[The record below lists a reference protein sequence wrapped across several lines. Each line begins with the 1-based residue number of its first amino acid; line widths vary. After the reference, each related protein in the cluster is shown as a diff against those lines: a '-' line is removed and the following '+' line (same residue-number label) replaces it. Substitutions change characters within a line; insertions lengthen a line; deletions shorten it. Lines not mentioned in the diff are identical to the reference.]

1 MLVVG
6 YLYEKSNW
14 SADDVYFGHLTHLFY
29 SFAKIK
35 DESGLVYEEFI
46 HAHQLLKLKQKNPNL
61 KVILS
66 IGGWGAGY
74 FSETASN
81 PVALEEFVSSTIQLI
96 KQYQFDGVDLDWEYP
111 CTSVAGIKS
120 QPEDKVN
127 FTNML
132 RAVKKGLSDLSLI
145 TKQPYILTAAFGALM
160 GDGRFVELD
169 RIMESLDFINVM
181 TYDLTRNGVASHH
194 SNLYASSVTNQLGS
208 ADYINQY
215 LTAGIKPSQLLIGI
229 AFYARKSDQVVIE
242 KNVLGSKV
250 LGTSFGSA
258 TFTKLSELLH
268 DESYTYGY
276 DVEAQAPYLYGN
288 QEFYSFDDERSIKE
302 KVQYV
307 KNNHLAGVF
316 FWQYASDETHTL
328 IKAITK
334 AINE

>member
-14 SADDVYFGHLTHLFY
+14 SADDVYFGDLTHLFY

-35 DESGLVYEEFI
+35 DESGTVYEEFI
-46 HAHQLLKLKQKNPNL
+46 NAHQLPRLRQNNPNL
-61 KVILS
+61 KIILS

-81 PVALEEFVSSTIQLI
+81 PFALEEFISSTISLI
-96 KQYQFDGVDLDWEYP
+96 RQYQFDGVDLDWEYP

-120 QPEDKVN
+120 GPEDKVN

-132 RAVKKGLSDLSLI
+132 KKLKKGLRELSS
-145 TKQPYILTAAFGALM
+145 TTNKQYILTAAFGALM
-160 GDGRFVELD
+160 GDGRYVELD
-169 RIMESLDFINVM
+169 QIMESLDFINVM
-181 TYDLTRNGVASHH
+181 TYDLTKNGIASHH
-194 SNLYASSVTNQLGS
+194 CNLYASSMTNQLGS

-215 LTAGIKPSQLLIGI
+215 LNAGIKPSQLLLGI

-242 KNVLGSKV
+242 KDVLGSKV
-250 LGTSFGSA
+250 LGSSFGSA
-258 TFTKLSELLH
+258 TFTKISELLQ
-268 DESYTYGY
+268 DEQYTYGY
-276 DVEAQAPYLYGN
+276 DSEAKAPYLYGN
-288 QEFYSFDDERSIKE
+288 QEFYSFDDETSIKE

-307 KNNHLAGVF
+307 KNNHLSGVF
-316 FWQYASDETHTL
+316 FWQYASDETHRL

-334 AINE
+334 ARNE